1 MKTQSGKHGKPS
13 TYSNYAGKNLI
24 TREIGIGVIQYE
36 TAMKSKNIE
45 VRVITGWMNINS
57 G

>member
-45 VRVITGWMNINS
+45 VRVITG
-57 G
+57 